1 MAIRTGVVGLRR
13 GQGLLAV
20 LAHHPAAEVVGIC
33 DRDADLLKAQ
43 AEAFRVPYR
52 TQDFEAMLEWDLD
65 LVVLATPAP
74 LHAAQA
80 CAALEAGKHVL
91 SEVPAV
97 WTLEEGERLARTVER
112 TGRKYMMAENVNWFP
127 RTLAWKRAIE
137 EGKLG
142 TIFYAEAEYIHNC
155 HGLMRNPDGSPTW
168 RAFMPPI
175 QYCTHSLGPLL
186 AWTGD
191 RCVSV
196 CGRHTGCHLLPEFGT
211 LDMEVGL
218 MQTRSGAVF
227 KVLCGF
233 SLQREPAMHYYCLY
247 GTKGMLESGRAEGLP
262 DRGYFADEPASRGPA
277 PDPVPPVERVAP
289 PEAALGGHGDSE
301 WFMIHDFLEC
311 ILHDTPE
318 PLDVYASLD
327 MTLPGICAHLSAER
341 GGVPVAVPD
350 FRPTGA
356 G

>member
-1 MAIRTGVVGLRR
+1 
-13 GQGLLAV
+13 
-20 LAHHPAAEVVGIC
+20 
-33 DRDADLLKAQ
+33 
-43 AEAFRVPYR
+43 
-52 TQDFEAMLEWDLD
+52 
-65 LVVLATPAP
+65 
-74 LHAAQA
+74 
-80 CAALEAGKHVL
+80 
-91 SEVPAV
+91 
-97 WTLEEGERLARTVER
+97 LARTVER

-127 RTLAWKRAIE
+127 RTLAWKRIIE

-155 HGLMRNPDGSPTW
+155 HGLMRNPDGRPTW

-196 CGRHTGCHLLPEFGT
+196 CGRHTGCHLLPEWGT
-211 LDMEVGL
+211 LDMEVGI

-247 GTKGMLESGRAEGLP
+247 GTAGMLESGRAEGLP
-262 DRGYFADEPASRGPA
+262 DRGYFANDPASYGPA
-277 PDPVPPVERVAP
+277 PLQLPPVERAAP
-289 PEAALGGHGDSE
+289 PAAALGGHGDSE

-311 ILHDTPE
+311 ILQDTPE

-327 MTLPGICAHLSAER
+327 MTLPGICAHLSAEQ
-341 GGVPVAVPD
+341 GGTPVEVPD
-350 FRPTGA
+350 FRPASQG
-356 G
+356 